1 MYHLNQFCNI
11 ITALRKER
19 GWTQTSLADMIGIAP
34 QSVSKWECGVG
45 YPDVTLFPVI
55 ADLFDVPIG
64 VLFGEETVSAKEN
77 KAMNDPIVS
86 NPHVPGKTCVFEPLK
101 YIDFSIN
108 NCCRIRVIDGA
119 REQARVI
126 ARGDPTFLEYFLIE
140 KDEDRL
146 RITVKNPSGSA
157 FHWKPYDRGGYE
169 EENTV
174 TVYTGVEESGCFAE
188 NFLDLVMSQWK
199 TEDGY
204 DEWVVCTMEEAEK
217 LIPGLREAR
226 QKPITVSTTFH
237 RMKVDPK
244 VLEEIKKSEK
254 H

>member
-55 ADLFDVPIG
+55 ADLFGVPIG
-64 VLFGEETVSAKEN
+64 VLFGEETDSEKEK

-101 YIDFSIN
+101 YIDFSVN

-126 ARGDPTFLEYFLIE
+126 ARGDPTFLEYLLIE

-157 FHWKPYDRGGYE
+157 FHWTPYDRGGCE

-174 TVYTGVEESGCFAE
+174 TVYTGVEESNCFAE

-199 TEDGY
+199 TEEGY
-204 DEWVVCTMEEAEK
+204 DEWVVCTVEKAEK

-244 VLEEIKKSEK
+244 VLEEIKKSGK

>member
-19 GWTQTSLADMIGIAP
+19 GWTQTNLADMIGIAP
-34 QSVSKWECGVG
+34 QLVSKWECGVG

-64 VLFGEETVSAKEN
+64 VLFGEETASAKEK

-101 YIDFSIN
+101 YIDFSVN

-174 TVYTGVEESGCFAE
+174 TVYTGVEESNCFAE

-199 TEDGY
+199 TEAGY
-204 DEWVVCTMEEAEK
+204 DEWLICTMEEAEK
-217 LIPGLREAR
+217 LIPGLREVR
-226 QKPITVSTTFH
+226 KDPIAVYAQTQP
-237 RMKVDPK
+237 MKLDPK

-254 H
+254 N

>member
-19 GWTQTSLADMIGIAP
+19 GWTQTMLADRIGIAP

-64 VLFGEETVSAKEN
+64 VLFGEGYHEKEN
-77 KAMNDPIVS
+77 QTVKQEAS
-86 NPHVPGKTCVFEPLK
+86 NEKTYVYVPLQA
-101 YIDFSIN
+101 IDFSVN
-108 NCCRIRVIDGA
+108 NCCRTRVIDGG
-119 REQARVI
+119 REEARVTVE
-126 ARGDPTFLEYFLIE
+126 GDPTFMEYFLLE
-140 KDEDRL
+140 KDDGRL

-169 EENTV
+169 GENIITI
-174 TVYTGVEESGCFAE
+174 YTGVADSNCFAE
-188 NFLDLVMSQWK
+188 NFLDLSMSQWK
-199 TEDGY
+199 TDEGY

-226 QKPITVSTTFH
+226 KHPTAVYA
-237 RMKVDPK
+237 RMQPMKLDPK
-244 VLEEIKKSEK
+244 VLEEIKRSENN
-254 H
+254 

>member
-19 GWTQTSLADMIGIAP
+19 GWTRASLADMIGIAP

-55 ADLFDVPIG
+55 ADLFGVPIG
-64 VLFGEETVSAKEN
+64 VLFGEETDSEKEK

-86 NPHVPGKTCVFEPLK
+86 NPHIPGKTCVFEPLK
-101 YIDFSIN
+101 YIDFSVN

-126 ARGDPTFLEYFLIE
+126 ARGDPTFLEYLLIE
-140 KDEDRL
+140 RDEDRL

-157 FHWKPYDRGGYE
+157 FHWTPYDRGSCE
-169 EENTV
+169 EENTI
-174 TVYTGVEESGCFAE
+174 TVYTGVEDSNCFAQ
-188 NFLDLVMSQWK
+188 NYLDLSMSQWK
-199 TEDGY
+199 TEEGY
-204 DEWVVCTMEEAEK
+204 DEWVVCTVEEAEK

-226 QKPITVSTTFH
+226 KDPIAVYITMQP
-237 RMKVDPK
+237 MKLDPK
-244 VLEEIKKSEK
+244 VPEEIKRSEK
-254 H
+254 N